1 MVSPNPNI
9 FSNKNIPYDKT
20 LYLAESNTKNSGV
33 SWNFQT
39 FPSELKTMDYA
50 TAEIRDFME
59 IDILEVLGEGFE
71 ETFNKLLPGDISF
84 DPRPGVTGNVYDR
97 AIDTASG
104 VLPGSTDDFNKFFVD
119 PKKSLIDQTFT
130 GQLLKDNTK
139 LREKEVARVSKIW
152 LYEPNQQTTNYG
164 IKYTEEDLGSSKKV
178 AEVLT
183 SVIDKG
189 SVPGAIVKQA
199 GVNVVSDIIKNI
211 TAANKSLS
219 LDNIFG
225 GEINLSKYINFK
237 SRSIPTPLLE
247 YTFEGIE
254 RRKFSFS
261 WKLYPKSKE
270 EALTVFHIIKTL
282 KKNAH
287 PSKLDNSPF
296 YIKYPN
302 IFKIRH
308 LFINGQGQITENLYL
323 NRMKPCVLDKIT
335 VNYTDS
341 NGFLVFDQQM
351 ALFNDPDKEADI
363 AAFAK
368 APIGIELS
376 LDFTELEL
384 LFGEDFDIN
393 ASERNPYQGGG
404 Y

>member
-1 MVSPNPNI
+1 MVSSNPNI

-20 LYLAESNTKNSGV
+20 LSLAESNVKNSGV

-59 IDILEVLGEGFE
+59 IDILEVLGQGFQE
-71 ETFNKLLPGDISF
+71 KFNNSLTGNVSF
-84 DPRPGVTGNVYDR
+84 DPRPGATGNVYDR
-97 AIDTASG
+97 IIDTTYNNIPASQQ
-104 VLPGSTDDFNKFFVD
+104 DFNRFFVD
-119 PKKSLIDQTFT
+119 PKKAVIDQTFT
-130 GQLLKDNTK
+130 GQLLSDTTQ
-139 LREKEVARVSKIW
+139 LREKEVQRISKIW

-178 AEVLT
+178 AEVF
-183 SVIDKG
+183 SNVVNNANIPG
-189 SVPGAIVKQA
+189 SLIKQA
-199 GVNVVSDIIKNI
+199 GVNIVSDIIKNI
-211 TAANKSLS
+211 TSANKSLS

-323 NRMKPCVLDKIT
+323 NRMKPCVLDKIS

-384 LFGEDFDIN
+384 LFGDDFDIES
-393 ASERNPYQGGG
+393 SERNPYQGGG